1 MRIKER
7 TEAQEQEALIE
18 WCELNKGRY
27 PELAKILHI
36 PNGGYRTPAEA
47 AHFKRLG
54 VKAGVPDLLLPYP
67 VGDHHGLWIEMKSE
81 TGRASSLQ
89 KEWIEKLR
97 AFGYAAY
104 VCVGFKAGQDCL
116 VSYLDG
122 KIQAQT
128 TYCQKTDLIWRGG
141 NI

>member
-18 WCELNKGRY
+18 WCELNKGRH
-27 PELAKILHI
+27 PELARILHI

-67 VGDHHGLWIEMKSE
+67 VGDHHGLWIELKSLS
-81 TGRASSLQ
+81 GKPSQAQR
-89 KEWIEKLR
+89 EWILWLR
-97 AFGYAAY
+97 DQGYCAY
-104 VCVGFKAGQDCL
+104 ICRGAESAIRCIEMYLKGGQNGF
-116 VSYLDG
+116 
-122 KIQAQT
+122 
-128 TYCQKTDLIWRGG
+128 
-141 NI
+141 N